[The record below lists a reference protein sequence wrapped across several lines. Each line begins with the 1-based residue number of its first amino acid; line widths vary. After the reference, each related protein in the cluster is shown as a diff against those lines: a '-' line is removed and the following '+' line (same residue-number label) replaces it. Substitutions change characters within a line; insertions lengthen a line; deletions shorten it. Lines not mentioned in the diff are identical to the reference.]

1 VGLGLGSLV
10 SLPHPLLQGA
20 MTGGAALLTFL
31 ALGLIVGIAELR
43 SLFDKVARRLPGRAG
58 ARP

>member
-1 VGLGLGSLV
+1 
-10 SLPHPLLQGA
+10 